1 MFVWI
6 LDCIRSQ
13 RWPAAAGL
21 TRPAATTP
29 LVYAITAPL
38 SACHVSVSVSVHQ
51 FKENTIQQQSLSPH
65 RSQGGWVG
73 ERRGDGAEAPVTQKL
88 VRVAVAARQ

>member
-6 LDCIRSQ
+6 LDCIRNR

-21 TRPAATTP
+21 TRPVATTP

-38 SACHVSVSVSVHQ
+38 SACHVSVSVSVQRKH
-51 FKENTIQQQSLSPH
+51 NTTAVSVTAPLAGE
-65 RSQGGWVG
+65 GGRASKVKG
-73 ERRGDGAEAPVTQKL
+73 SEAPVTEN
-88 VRVAVAARQ
+88 